1 MFLKF
6 LAYHHLYSFF
16 ILGSRSERL
25 KQYEEHFQTAPE
37 CVLKFLKIT
46 KTEAEEK
53 RESSEKEEKVSDEG
67 EEGGG
72 GGEGENVERKM
83 SRGGIVL
90 SSREKPLEELPN
102 LAARARAKVSFTT
115 ILKESEPFPNYQSW
129 LNFSTKVP
137 FKPKTPARTP
147 RNAQRGKEKEG
158 KKVHHHHHHHH
169 YHHHHNHQPSPSSS
183 SYSSSLPSSVFS
195 ESAAS
200 LSASI

>member
-6 LAYHHLYSFF
+6 LSYHHLYSFF

-46 KTEAEEK
+46 KTEAEEN

-158 KKVHHHHHHHH
+158 KKVHHHHH
-169 YHHHHNHQPSPSSS
+169 QSSSSLSSAPPSSS
-183 SYSSSLPSSVFS
+183 SP
-195 ESAAS
+195 
-200 LSASI
+200 

>member
-6 LAYHHLYSFF
+6 LSYHHLYSFF

-72 GGEGENVERKM
+72 GGGEGENVERKM

-115 ILKESEPFPNYQSW
+115 SFYRMRILKESEPFPNHQSW

-158 KKVHHHHHHHH
+158 KKVHHHHHH
-169 YHHHHNHQPSPSSS
+169 QSSSSLSSAPPSSS
-183 SYSSSLPSSVFS
+183 SP
-195 ESAAS
+195 
-200 LSASI
+200 